1 MFETLKAL
9 NPDPILG
16 LLAAYRQDTNPRKV
30 DLGVGVYKDEQGH
43 TPILECVKQADAA
56 HRAEETTKT
65 YVGPAG
71 DPDFDTGIEQLIF
84 GADHA
89 ARTARRLRTLQAPGG
104 CGALRIAAELLNRAK
119 AGAAIWVSDPT
130 WANHVPLLGDAGLEI
145 KIYPYYEGA
154 SQALKANAMFEALEK
169 IPAGD
174 LVLLHG
180 CCHNPCGVDL
190 SPAEWDQVTDITLRR
205 GFTPFVDLAYLGLG
219 VGLDEDAYGVRKLAS
234 AVPELIVASS
244 CSKNFGVYRERV
256 GALSLMLETPEQADV
271 VFGQAQNVAR
281 GVYSM
286 PPNYGA
292 ALVGRIL
299 RDPAATAAWTAEL
312 GFMRDRINGLR
323 TQLADKFRTKLN
335 SNRFDFIPQ
344 QLGMFSFLGLSK
356 EQVQRL
362 KAEYSIY
369 MVDSSRINVA
379 GVSQSNMDYV
389 VDAVCS
395 VL

>member
-16 LLAAYRQDTNPRKV
+16 LLAAYRQDTNARKV
-30 DLGVGVYKDEQGH
+30 DLGVGVYKDEAGH
-43 TPILECVKQADAA
+43 TPILECVKQADLA

-71 DPDFDTGIEQLIF
+71 DADFDAGIEALIF
-84 GADHA
+84 GADHS
-89 ARTARRLRTLQAPGG
+89 ARRDQRLRTLQAPGG

-145 KIYPYYEGA
+145 KIYPYYDGA
-154 SQALKANAMFEALEK
+154 SQSLKAEAMFAALEQ

-190 SPAEWDQVTDITLRR
+190 APADWDRVAEIAIRR

-234 AVPELIVASS
+234 AVPELLVASS

-256 GALSLMLETPEQADV
+256 GALSLLCATPSQADV

-299 RDPAATAAWTAEL
+299 RDPVATKAWEAEL
-312 GFMRDRINGLR
+312 GTMRDRINGLR
-323 TQLADKFRTKLN
+323 TQLSDKFRQRLN
-335 SNRFDFIPQ
+335 SNRFDFIPAQ
-344 QLGMFSFLGLSK
+344 RGMFSFLGLSK

-362 KAEYSIY
+362 KADYSIY

-389 VDAVCS
+389 VDAVCA